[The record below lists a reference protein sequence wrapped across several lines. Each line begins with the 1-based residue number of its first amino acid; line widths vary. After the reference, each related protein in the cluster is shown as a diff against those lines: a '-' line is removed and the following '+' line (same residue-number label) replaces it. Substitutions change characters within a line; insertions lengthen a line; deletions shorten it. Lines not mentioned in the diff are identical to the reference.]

1 MHTLKILML
10 AFIRCHN
17 LVDIDADGD
26 LDNLVFY
33 DDKYADFYLNVGSAS
48 NPDYVL
54 QPSSS
59 NPLDS
64 FVRYKYRF
72 SSLDNTTICRL

>member
-1 MHTLKILML
+1 MY
-10 AFIRCHN
+10 N

-48 NPDYVL
+48 NPDFVL

-59 NPLDS
+59 NPL
-64 FVRYKYRF
+64 
-72 SSLDNTTICRL
+72 RLLK